1 MQSIY
6 LSAEMLCAKPCL
18 QESLPGPKFPAA
30 TAERP
35 SNMAYAFHP
44 ADPTLAASLRRIVDE
59 ELTAAMTGLTK
70 IDKPD
75 AVHGIRKNLKKT
87 RALLRL
93 VRAGLEDQPAAN
105 VALQEV
111 GLALSARRDAQ
122 VRLATLDHLFP
133 DPPPV
138 LQPLRTQL
146 AAESQAP
153 AASLAPGLIEAL
165 AGVRDKVTRAKLSGK
180 DDRVLRQGL
189 AITRRKARSA
199 VEAAQENPADAE
211 LIHNWRKRAKDLWYQ
226 SRLFAPTWPELF
238 KPIVTSADRLGA
250 ALGDHHDLSVLGLH
264 ATSLPEA
271 IMPDLARR
279 MLDARLRDTQA
290 KLEAETFPLSA
301 RLFAGDPEDVA
312 ALWVD
317 WRRVWRGEDSSR

>member
-1 MQSIY
+1 
-6 LSAEMLCAKPCL
+6 
-18 QESLPGPKFPAA
+18 
-30 TAERP
+30 
-35 SNMAYAFHP
+35 MAYAFQP
-44 ADPTLAASLRRIVDE
+44 SDPTLAASLRRIVDE
-59 ELTAAMTGLTK
+59 ELGAAMTRLTQ

-75 AVHGIRKNLKKT
+75 AIHGIRKNLKKT

-93 VRAGLEDQPAAN
+93 VRAGLEDQPATN
-105 VALQEV
+105 LALRDV

-122 VRLATLDHLFP
+122 VRLATLDRVFP

-146 AAESQAP
+146 ASEGQAP

-165 AGVRDKVTRAKLSGK
+165 AGVREKITGARFSGK

-189 AITRRKARSA
+189 AITRRKARIA
-199 VEAAQENPADAE
+199 AEAAQDDPQEAE

-226 SRLFAPTWPELF
+226 SRLFAPTWPDLF
-238 KPIVTSADRLGA
+238 KPIVISADRLGE

-264 ATSLPEA
+264 VATLPDA

-301 RLFAGDPEDVA
+301 RLFAGDPDDVA

-317 WRRVWRGEDSSR
+317 WRRVWRGKAA